1 MEESALC
8 LERESQT
15 VLQGD
20 VVLHW
25 RQCSRRALQ
34 RRSWS
39 LVCVLPHS
47 SMLRYNSQLSGMRS
61 RSFNHILSNAAYISQ
76 ADVFFQG
83 WKLAKRNVK
92 KKSGANLC
100 RSRNVLGGTHWFP
113 VGGTFWQPGS
123 SVKQGIHTQ
132 EKTEQERFS
141 FVLNL
146 FRCIQGICWPQTHF
160 LP

>member
-92 KKSGANLC
+92 KKKNQELTCAGVEMCWEEPTGFLLVEPFGSQEALW
-100 RSRNVLGGTHWFP
+100 SRASIRKKRQSKRDLVLF
-113 VGGTFWQPGS
+113 
-123 SVKQGIHTQ
+123 
-132 EKTEQERFS
+132 
-141 FVLNL
+141 
-146 FRCIQGICWPQTHF
+146 
-160 LP
+160 